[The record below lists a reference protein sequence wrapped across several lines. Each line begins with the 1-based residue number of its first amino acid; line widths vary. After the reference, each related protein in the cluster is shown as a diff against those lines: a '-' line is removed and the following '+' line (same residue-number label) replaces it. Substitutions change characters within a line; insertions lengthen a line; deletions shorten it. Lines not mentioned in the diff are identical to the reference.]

1 MTIGIDGLGTFY
13 TRDADGLYTVVLA
26 SDVPVTLVQIR
37 NTAQTMEGR
46 REMTQGRRLLW
57 DPSLEL
63 PKFVQVEIDGERW
76 NIVEG
81 PAAKPRGPSGGVYH
95 RSTDVVRASS

>member
-26 SDVPVTLVQIR
+26 ADVPARLVQIR
-37 NTAQTMEGR
+37 NTAPTMEGR
-46 REMTQGRRLLW
+46 REMAQGRRLLW
-57 DPSLEL
+57 DAGLEL

-76 NIVEG
+76 TVVEG
-81 PAAKPRGPSGGVYH
+81 TAASPAGPFGGVYH
-95 RSTDVVRASS
+95 RSADVVRASS